1 MFKRQIYEVISAT
14 RYNQGMKRMLVAMS
28 GGVDSS
34 VAALLLRD
42 QGHEVIG
49 ATLNLWSY
57 DQGRQEPYNECCS
70 LEVRLIAQQLGI
82 EHHFIDEGIDFKR
95 EVVEPFIADYLAGR
109 TPSPCTRCNRLVR
122 FPKLLEIAE
131 RLGCDYLA
139 TGHHARIEHLPDG
152 SVALLKG
159 CDQWKDQSYF
169 LYGLRPEQL
178 TRILFPVGSFQKT
191 EVWEMAR
198 AAKLVSARKPES
210 QDLCFIPWGDYHQ
223 YLRGQ
228 TNGAIQPGEVVD
240 RAGRVLGRHEG
251 LPFYTVGQRRGL
263 GISAAEKLY
272 VVALAPQANQVI
284 VGPEHELYS
293 LGLIANEVNLLT
305 PLARDEVLNVEV
317 KLRYR
322 SPAAPAT
329 LTLTSGPDGQARLRF
344 DFTKP
349 QRAVTPGQISAF
361 YQGDQLLGGG
371 VIEAPLRP
379 ERISGRQGLPAS
391 PSPDRLG
398 RTSRSAGRR
407 SGRPR

>member
-1 MFKRQIYEVISAT
+1 
-14 RYNQGMKRMLVAMS
+14 MKRVLVAMS

-42 QGHEVIG
+42 QGYEVIG

-95 EVVEPFIADYLAGR
+95 EVVPFIADYLAGR

-139 TGHHARIEHLPDG
+139 TGHHARIERLPDG
-152 SVALLKG
+152 SIALLKG
-159 CDQWKDQSYF
+159 RDQWKDQSYF
-169 LYGLRPEQL
+169 LYGLQPEQL
-178 TRILFPVGSFQKT
+178 KRILFPVGNFQKAD
-191 EVWEMAR
+191 VWEMAR
-198 AAKLVSARKPES
+198 VAKLVSARKPES

-228 TNGAIQPGEVVD
+228 ADGAIRPGEIVD

-251 LPFYTVGQRRGL
+251 LPFYTIGQRRGL
-263 GISAAEKLY
+263 GISAAEKLF
-272 VVALAPQANQVI
+272 VVALAPQANRVI
-284 VGPEHELYS
+284 VGPECELYS
-293 LGLIANEVNLLT
+293 LGLIANEVNLLI
-305 PLARDEVLNVEV
+305 PLRRDEALNVEV

-322 SPAAPAT
+322 SPAVPAT
-329 LTLTSGPDGQARLRF
+329 LTLTSGSGGQERLRF
-344 DFTKP
+344 YFTNP
-349 QRAVTPGQISAF
+349 QRAVTPGQIAVF
-361 YQGDQLLGGG
+361 YQGDRLLGGG
-371 VIEAPLRP
+371 VIETPLR
-379 ERISGRQGLPAS
+379 
-391 PSPDRLG
+391 
-398 RTSRSAGRR
+398 SADVQRAVIDPCIPL
-407 SGRPR
+407 SL